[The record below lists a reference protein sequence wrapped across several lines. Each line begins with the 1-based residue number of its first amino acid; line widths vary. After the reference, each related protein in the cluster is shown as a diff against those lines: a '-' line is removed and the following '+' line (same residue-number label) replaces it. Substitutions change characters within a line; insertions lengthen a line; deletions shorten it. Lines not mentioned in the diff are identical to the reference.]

1 MSRDSRIGVRF
12 VDAGESCLVVELGD
26 RIDVALNLQVHALC
40 LAVQR
45 AGLAGI
51 QEAVPTYRSLAIYYD
66 PLRIGRGALKEN
78 IDVLLCSTLDQVEH
92 RSRVVEIPTVYGG
105 EYGPDLEFVAHHTG
119 LSEDEVVR
127 LHTEPLYHVYML
139 GFTGGFPYLGG
150 LSERLSVPRLHTPRL
165 KVPAGSIGIAGTQT
179 GVYPLESPGGWR
191 IIGCTSLC
199 LFDASRQVPTPI
211 LPGDKVRFVRI
222 PQRESQERATG
233 ARH

>member
-1 MSRDSRIGVRF
+1 
-12 VDAGESCLVVELGD
+12 
-26 RIDVALNLQVHALC
+26 
-40 LAVQR
+40 
-45 AGLAGI
+45 
-51 QEAVPTYRSLAIYYD
+51 
-66 PLRIGRGALKEN
+66 
-78 IDVLLCSTLDQVEH
+78 EH
-92 RSRVVEIPTVYGG
+92 RSRVVEIRTVYGG
-105 EYGPDLEFVAHHTG
+105 VCGPDLEFVARHTG
-119 LSEDEVVR
+119 LSEDEVIR

>member
-1 MSRDSRIGVRF
+1 VSRDCRIGVRF

-26 RIDVALNLQVHALC
+26 RIDVALNLQVRALG
-40 LAVQR
+40 LAVER
-45 AGLAGI
+45 AGLAGV

-78 IDVLLCSTLDQVEH
+78 IDALLCVTLDQVEH

-191 IIGCTSLC
+191 IIGRTSLC

>member
-119 LSEDEVVR
+119 LSEDEVIR

>member
-1 MSRDSRIGVRF
+1 MSRDSRIVVRF

-26 RIDVALNLQVHALC
+26 RINVALNLQVRALC
-40 LAVQR
+40 LAVER
-45 AGLAGI
+45 AGLAGV

-78 IDVLLCSTLDQVEH
+78 IDELLCSTLDQVEH
-92 RSRVVEIPTVYGG
+92 KSRVVEIPTVYGG
-105 EYGPDLEFVAHHTG
+105 ECGPDLEFVARHTG
-119 LSEDEVVR
+119 LSEHEVIC

-150 LSERLSVPRLHTPRL
+150 LSERLSVPRFHTPRL
-165 KVPAGSIGIAGTQT
+165 KVPAGSVGIAGTQT

-191 IIGCTSLC
+191 IIGRTSLC
-199 LFDASRQVPTPI
+199 LFDPSRRIPTLI

-222 PQRESQERATG
+222 PQRESQETATA

>member
-1 MSRDSRIGVRF
+1 
-12 VDAGESCLVVELGD
+12 
-26 RIDVALNLQVHALC
+26 

-119 LSEDEVVR
+119 LSEDEVIR